1 MADSGT
7 GRMVSR
13 KVRTARPDFNPDD
26 AALDDS
32 GYRSTLSRTPER
44 ESESRLV
51 LNRQEQ
57 C

>member
-1 MADSGT
+1 M
-7 GRMVSR
+7 SR

-26 AALDDS
+26 ALDDS

-51 LNRQEQ
+51 MNRQEQ